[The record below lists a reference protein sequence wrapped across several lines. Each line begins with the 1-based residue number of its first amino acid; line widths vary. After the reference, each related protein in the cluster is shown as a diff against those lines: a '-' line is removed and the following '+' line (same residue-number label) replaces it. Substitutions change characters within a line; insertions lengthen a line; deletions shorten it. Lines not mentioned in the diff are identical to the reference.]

1 MDLTKITLLR
11 GVRFHKEYIYVHV
24 NAIAIPIK

>member
-1 MDLTKITLLR
+1 MDFTKVNLLR
-11 GVRFHKEYIYVHV
+11 GVRFHKGYIYVHV

>member
-1 MDLTKITLLR
+1 MDLTKITLTR
-11 GVRFHKEYIYVHV
+11 GVRFHKENLYVHV